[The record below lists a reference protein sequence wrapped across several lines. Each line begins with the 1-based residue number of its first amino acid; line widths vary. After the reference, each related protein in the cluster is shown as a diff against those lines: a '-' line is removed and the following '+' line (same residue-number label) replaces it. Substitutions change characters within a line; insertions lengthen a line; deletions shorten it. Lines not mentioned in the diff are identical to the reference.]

1 MLERPGRRPV
11 DRSEPQP
18 LARYVLAAFALLF
31 VVLVVVFLGLFRSSR
46 DVLREAERARR
57 LRELDQAAARLG
69 GLFELARTKADSV
82 ANDKAIAAYLD
93 APDEVARAR
102 AVPDEVARARAVPD
116 LRLERFA
123 GPRDVVMRAIE
134 IVKDEAEPRVAYR
147 AEGFAPLPGPT
158 DELALE
164 RPDPLVQLAR
174 ARLAGDVAAVL
185 VAGPNGSP
193 RLRVAMAR
201 GATGVVLVEL
211 DAKEVIDAVRAS
223 SPNGHLALVDGEGQ
237 KASDLLADKDAL
249 ALALRPDVKGHAGDW
264 AELEGESVIAS
275 VFVHAAVRAGSWRL
289 VADAPLT
296 ESALGITSEIRNTII
311 KAAAVV
317 GALLAIALSIMR
329 LQVREA
335 ASREREVAVRRNLD
349 ETAQNERFLQGLF
362 DAITDVVV
370 VQDASYRIIR
380 ANSVAKKIY
389 GQDMIGRAC
398 YQVYRGASS
407 NAKCKNCPA
416 DATVL
421 SRGPVHVTMRDPR
434 NDQVWEIA
442 NYPVLDERGQVKA
455 VVEHARNVT
464 DTRRLEQQLVQ
475 SEKLSTLGEMA
486 AGVAHEINNPIG
498 IISMFAQLLSEEVK
512 EQSDAY
518 EKAKTIEQH
527 AEHVGSI
534 VKDLLRF
541 ARKSTGEHAPLDAR
555 SAVERALGIL
565 EHQKS
570 LREVRV
576 QKELPAEP
584 CMVLGD
590 EGPLA
595 QVVLN
600 LMLNAVQAME
610 GKGELSISVAR
621 VGASERAPGVPAGE
635 GPAPTG
641 ERVWIQVRD
650 TGPGIPEK
658 NLRKIF
664 EPFFTTKPAGLGT
677 GLGLS
682 VSFGIV
688 SRDHRG
694 TIWVTSE
701 EGKGALFTVELPA
714 LK

>member
-1 MLERPGRRPV
+1 MLESPGRRPV

-46 DVLREAERARR
+46 DVLREAERGRR
-57 LRELDQAAARLG
+57 LRELDAAASRLG
-69 GLFELARTKADSV
+69 GLFELARTNADSI
-82 ANDKAIAAYLD
+82 ANDPAVMAYLD
-93 APDEVARAR
+93 ATDEVARAR
-102 AVPDEVARARAVPD
+102 AVPE
-116 LRLERFA
+116 LRLERFTIK
-123 GPRDVVMRAIE
+123 RDVRAVE

-147 AEGFAPLPGPT
+147 VEGFAPLPGPT

-174 ARLAGDVAAVL
+174 ARQHAGDVAAAL
-185 VAGPNGSP
+185 VAGPGGSP
-193 RLRVAMAR
+193 RLRVATAR
-201 GATGVVLVEL
+201 GATGGVVLVEL
-211 DAKEVIDAVRAS
+211 DAKDAIDAVRAS
-223 SPNGHLALVDGEGQ
+223 SPNGHLALVDGDGQ
-237 KASDLLADKDAL
+237 RASDLLADKDAL
-249 ALALRPDVKGHAGDW
+249 ALALRTDVKARTGDW
-264 AELEGESVIAS
+264 AELEGESVVAS
-275 VFVHAAVRAGSWRL
+275 VFVHAAVRAGSWRV
-289 VADAPLT
+289 VAEAPLT

-398 YQVYRGASS
+398 YQVYRGQSS

-421 SRGPVHVTMRDPR
+421 SRSPVHVTMRDPR

-498 IISMFAQLLSEEVK
+498 VISMFAQLLSEEVK

-555 SAVERALGIL
+555 AAVERALGIL

-570 LREVRV
+570 LREVKV
-576 QKELPAEP
+576 ETQLPPEP

-600 LMLNAVQAME
+600 LMVNAVQAME
-610 GKGELSISVAR
+610 GKGELTVSVAR
-621 VGASERAPGVPAGE
+621 VAASDRAPGAPAGE

-694 TIWVTSE
+694 TIWVKSE

-714 LK
+714 LL